1 MPEIIRIT
9 SEALQAQ
16 IRRLLPSQQG
26 FGEDLQAS
34 NLITPII
41 DLTPIAEG
49 SSVPSYLQTALA
61 FGSNTSFK
69 VVDTTTTL
77 TSTAGFYRVVGT
89 SNIQQPVS
97 GESRTEIQL
106 SDGLSTK
113 SLWQHLQSAGNQ
125 DGQVSNSFDL
135 VFFLRPGDS
144 LSILSNDAE
153 ALVTGSFRQVADVT
167 GNLVNPVGFTI
178 E

>member
-1 MPEIIRIT
+1 MTQVIRIT

-49 SSVPSYLQTALA
+49 SSVPSYLQTAMA
-61 FGSNTSFK
+61 HGSNTSFK
-69 VVDTTTTL
+69 VAETTSTL
-77 TSTAGFYRVVGT
+77 TSTAGFYRMVGT
-89 SNIQQPVS
+89 SNIQQPSS
-97 GESRTEIQL
+97 GESRIEIQV
-106 SDGLSTK
+106 SDGLTVK
-113 SLWQHLQSAGNQ
+113 SIWQHLQSAGTQ
-125 DGQVSNSFDL
+125 DGQVSNNFDL
-135 VFFLRPGDS
+135 VVFLRPGDS
-144 LSILSNDAE
+144 LLILSNHSE
-153 ALVTGSFRQVADVT
+153 ALATGSFRQVADVT
-167 GNLVNPVGFTI
+167 GNLVNPAGFTI